1 MDSTA
6 AACHG
11 AAQGQRQSRAKAT
24 TQVSDFSRMS
34 VPSPEPSVPPYRVGA
49 QEDSSGEPAFVLHQ
63 PRDLLLPL
71 VFSSP
76 HSGRCY
82 PPDLIAASR
91 LSPDRLRRSEDAYV
105 EELFQ
110 GVVAFGAP
118 LLAAR
123 FPRAYVDLNREP
135 YELDPD
141 LFDDAL
147 PAYANT
153 RSLRV
158 LGGLGTIARVVGDA
172 EEIYR
177 RRLTVAEAMARIETF
192 YWPYHA
198 ALRALIERARQRFGF
213 AILIDCHSM
222 PSSSAAEGTKAGEL
236 RPQFV
241 LGDRF
246 GASCA
251 SELTRLVEQRL
262 TGLGYAVA
270 LNRPY
275 AGGYI
280 TEHYGTP
287 MRGVHAL
294 QLEINRSMFTNEAS
308 VTLTEGFEP
317 MRAAVMM
324 LTASLADY
332 CESLQP
338 LRVAAE

>member
-1 MDSTA
+1 
-6 AACHG
+6 
-11 AAQGQRQSRAKAT
+11 
-24 TQVSDFSRMS
+24 MS
-34 VPSPEPSVPPYRVGA
+34 VPPSDPSVPPYRIGA
-49 QEDSSGEPAFVLHQ
+49 QVDSAGEPAFVLHR
-63 PRDLLLPL
+63 PRDLQLPL

-82 PPDLIAASR
+82 PPDLIEASR
-91 LSPDRLRRSEDAYV
+91 LSPERLRRSEDAYV

-110 GVVAFGAP
+110 GVVGFGAP

-135 YELDPD
+135 FELDPD
-141 LFDDAL
+141 LFEDAL
-147 PAYANT
+147 PAFANT

-177 RRLTVAEAMARIETF
+177 RRLSVAEAMARIETF

-198 ALRALIERARQRFGF
+198 ALRELIEQARQRFGF

-222 PSSSAAEGTKAGEL
+222 PSSSAAEGAPAGEA
-236 RPQFV
+236 RAQFV

-246 GASCA
+246 GVSCA
-251 SELTRLVEQRL
+251 SDLTRMVERRL
-262 TGLGYAVA
+262 TSMGYAVA

-280 TEHYGTP
+280 TEHYGAP

-294 QLEINRSMFTNEAS
+294 QLEINRALFTDEAS
-308 VTLTEGFEP
+308 VTLTDGFEP
-317 MRAAVMM
+317 IRAALMSLV
-324 LTASLADY
+324 ASLADY
-332 CESLQP
+332 CGTVHP

>member
-1 MDSTA
+1 
-6 AACHG
+6 
-11 AAQGQRQSRAKAT
+11 
-24 TQVSDFSRMS
+24 MS
-34 VPSPEPSVPPYRVGA
+34 LQLPEPLSPPDLSEPDDA
-49 QEDSSGEPAFVLHQ
+49 LPTSPAFVRFE
-63 PRDLLLPL
+63 PRELALPL

-91 LSPDRLRRSEDAYV
+91 LTPDRLRRSEDAFV
-105 EELFQ
+105 EELFA
-110 GVVAFGAP
+110 GVVAYGAP

-123 FPRAYVDLNREP
+123 FPRAYIDLNREP
-135 YELDPD
+135 FELDPD
-141 LFDDAL
+141 LFEDAL
-147 PAYANT
+147 PAFANT

-177 RRLTVAEAMARIETF
+177 RRLTVAEAMWRIEKF

-198 ALRALIERARQRFGF
+198 ELRELIERSRARFGF

-222 PSSSAAEGTKAGEL
+222 PSSSATESAVAGGG
-236 RPQFV
+236 RAHFV

-251 SELTRLVEQRL
+251 GDLTRLVEQRL
-262 TGLGYAVA
+262 SGLGYAVA

-280 TEHYGTP
+280 TEHYGAP
-287 MRGVHAL
+287 ARGVHAL
-294 QLEINRSMFTNEAS
+294 QLEVNRSLFTDEAS
-308 VTLTEGFEP
+308 LTLTDGFAP
-317 MRAAVMM
+317 LRAGLMQLVAG
-324 LTASLADY
+324 LADY
-332 CESLQP
+332 CAALQAH
-338 LRVAAE
+338 RMAAE

>member
-1 MDSTA
+1 
-6 AACHG
+6 
-11 AAQGQRQSRAKAT
+11 
-24 TQVSDFSRMS
+24 MS
-34 VPSPEPSVPPYRVGA
+34 WMPADLSVPPYRVGT
-49 QEDSSGEPAFVLHQ
+49 QEDSGGEPAFVLHRPQ
-63 PRDLLLPL
+63 HVTLPL

-91 LSPDRLRRSEDAYV
+91 LSPERLRRSEDAFV

-110 GVVAFGAP
+110 GVVAYGAP

-123 FPRAYVDLNREP
+123 FPRAYLDLNREP

-141 LFDDAL
+141 LFEDAL
-147 PAYANT
+147 PAFVNT

-158 LGGLGTIARVVGDA
+158 QGGLGTIARVVGEA
-172 EEIYR
+172 EEIYG

-198 ALRALIERARQRFGF
+198 ALRDLIEQARRRFGF

-222 PSSSAAEGTKAGEL
+222 PSSSAAEGLEAGE
-236 RPQFV
+236 RRAQFV

-246 GASCA
+246 GVSCA

-262 TGLGYAVA
+262 SGFGYQVK
-270 LNRPY
+270 LNKPY

-280 TEHYGTP
+280 TEHYGAP
-287 MRGVHAL
+287 VRGVHAL
-294 QLEINRSMFTNEAS
+294 QLEINRGLFTDEAS
-308 VTLTEGFEP
+308 LTVTEGF
-317 MRAAVMM
+317 
-324 LTASLADY
+324 D
-332 CESLQP
+332 P
-338 LRVAAE
+338 LRGALMQLVETLAEYCSAMQPQREAAE

>member
-1 MDSTA
+1 
-6 AACHG
+6 
-11 AAQGQRQSRAKAT
+11 
-24 TQVSDFSRMS
+24 MS
-34 VPSPEPSVPPYRVGA
+34 ILPSALSVTPYRFGA
-49 QEDSSGEPAFVLHQ
+49 QEQLTGEPAFVLHR

-76 HSGRCY
+76 HSGRVY

-91 LSPDRLRRSEDAYV
+91 LSPDRLRRSEDAFV

-110 GVVAFGAP
+110 DVVGFGAP

-141 LFDDAL
+141 LFEDTL
-147 PAYANT
+147 PAFANT

-158 LGGLGTIARVVGDA
+158 LGGLGTIAKVVGDA

-177 RRLTVAEAMARIETF
+177 RRLTVAEAMARIDTF

-198 ALRALIERARQRFGF
+198 ALRELVEQARQRFGF

-222 PSSSAAEGTKAGEL
+222 PSNSTAEGIRGDVNRA
-236 RPQFV
+236 QFV

-246 GASCA
+246 GVSCA
-251 SELTRLVEQRL
+251 RQLTRLVEQRL
-262 TGLGYAVA
+262 AGMSYAVV

-280 TEHYGTP
+280 TEHYGAP
-287 MRGVHAL
+287 GRGVHAL
-294 QLEINRSMFTNEAS
+294 QLEINRSLFTDETS
-308 VTLTEGFEP
+308 VTLTDGFAP
-317 MRAAVMM
+317 LRAALMALVA
-324 LTASLADY
+324 TLADY
-332 CESLQP
+332 CATLQP
-338 LRVAAE
+338 LGVAAE

>member
-1 MDSTA
+1 MTMPPPA
-6 AACHG
+6 L
-11 AAQGQRQSRAKAT
+11 
-24 TQVSDFSRMS
+24 
-34 VPSPEPSVPPYRVGA
+34 SVPPYRIGA
-49 QEDSSGEPAFVLHQ
+49 QDDSSGEPAFVLHK
-63 PRDLLLPL
+63 PRDLMLPL

-91 LSPDRLRRSEDAYV
+91 LSPDRLRKSEDAYV

-110 GVVAFGAP
+110 GVVGFGAP

-123 FPRAYVDLNREP
+123 FPRVYVDLNREP
-135 YELDPD
+135 FELDPD
-141 LFDDAL
+141 LFDDVL
-147 PAYANT
+147 PGFANT

-158 LGGLGTIARVVGDA
+158 LGGLGTIPRVVGDS

-177 RRLTVAEAMARIETF
+177 RRLSVAEAMTRIETF

-198 ALRALIERARQRFGF
+198 ALRDLIEQARLRFGF

-222 PSSSAAEGTKAGEL
+222 PSSAAGDGAPKGEP

-246 GASCA
+246 GVSCA
-251 SELTRLVEQRL
+251 SDLTRLVEQRL

-280 TEHYGTP
+280 TEHYGAP
-287 MRGVHAL
+287 ARGVHAL
-294 QLEINRSMFTNEAS
+294 QLEINRSLFTDEAS
-308 VTLTEGFEP
+308 VSLTDGFEP
-317 MRAAVMM
+317 MRVALMRLVD
-324 LTASLADY
+324 SLADY
-332 CESLQP
+332 CAEMQP
-338 LRVAAE
+338 FRIAAE

>member
-1 MDSTA
+1 M
-6 AACHG
+6 
-11 AAQGQRQSRAKAT
+11 
-24 TQVSDFSRMS
+24 VMS
-34 VPSPEPSVPPYRVGA
+34 ALPSSLSVPPYPIGA
-49 QEDSSGEPAFVLHQ
+49 QEQSSGEPAFVLHR

-110 GVVAFGAP
+110 GVVGFGAP

-141 LFDDAL
+141 LFEDAL
-147 PAYANT
+147 PAFANT

-198 ALRALIERARQRFGF
+198 ALRDLIEAARQQFGY

-222 PSSSAAEGTKAGEL
+222 PSTSTCDGTPTHEPRA
-236 RPQFV
+236 QFV

-246 GASCA
+246 GSSCA
-251 SELTRLVEQRL
+251 SDLTRLVEQRL
-262 TGLGYAVA
+262 IGMGFAVA
-270 LNRPY
+270 RNRPY

-280 TEHYGTP
+280 TEHYGAP

-294 QLEINRSMFTNEAS
+294 QLEINRALFTDEAS
-308 VTLTEGFEP
+308 VTLTDGFEP
-317 MRAAVMM
+317 MRAAVMS
-324 LTASLADY
+324 LVAGLADY
-332 CESLQP
+332 CGALQP
-338 LRVAAE
+338 LRIAAE

>member
-1 MDSTA
+1 MDSAA

-11 AAQGQRQSRAKAT
+11 DDMADAVAVNVRSECTFMHLLPSKH
-24 TQVSDFSRMS
+24 S
-34 VPSPEPSVPPYRVGA
+34 VAPYPVGV
-49 QEDSSGEPAFVLHQ
+49 QDDSSSQPAFVLHR
-63 PRDLLLPL
+63 PRELLLPL

-147 PAYANT
+147 PGFANT

-172 EEIYR
+172 EEIYH
-177 RRLTVAEAMARIETF
+177 RRLSVAEAMTRIETF

-198 ALRALIERARQRFGF
+198 ALRDLIEQARERFGF

-222 PSSSAAEGTKAGEL
+222 PSSSAAEGASAGET
-236 RPQFV
+236 RAQFV

-262 TGLGYAVA
+262 TGMGYAVA

-280 TEHYGTP
+280 TEHYGAP
-287 MRGVHAL
+287 GRGVHAL
-294 QLEINRSMFTNEAS
+294 QLEINRSLFTNEADL
-308 VTLTEGFEP
+308 TLTDGFEP
-317 MRAAVMM
+317 MRAAVMS
-324 LTASLADY
+324 LADGLADY
-332 CESLQP
+332 CATLQP

>member
-1 MDSTA
+1 MVSS
-6 AACHG
+6 G
-11 AAQGQRQSRAKAT
+11 PMPVRQQSRRRPERLHPMSLP
-24 TQVSDFSRMS
+24 QPELS
-34 VPSPEPSVPPYRVGA
+34 VPSHLVGA
-49 QEDSSGEPAFVLHQ
+49 QGDSAEQPAFVLHQ

-123 FPRAYVDLNREP
+123 FPRAYIDLNREP

-141 LFDDAL
+141 LFEDAL
-147 PAYANT
+147 PAFANT

-177 RRLTVAEAMARIETF
+177 RRLSVAEAMARIETF

-198 ALRALIERARQRFGF
+198 ALRELIEQARQRFGF

-222 PSSSAAEGTKAGEL
+222 PSSSAAEGAPASEP
-236 RPQFV
+236 RAQFV

-251 SELTRLVEQRL
+251 SDLTRLVEQSLSR
-262 TGLGYAVA
+262 LGYAVA
-270 LNRPY
+270 RNRPY

-280 TEHYGTP
+280 TEHYGAP
-287 MRGVHAL
+287 ARGVHAL
-294 QLEINRSMFTNEAS
+294 QLEINRALFTDEAS
-308 VTLTEGFEP
+308 VTLTGGFEP
-317 MRAAVMM
+317 MRAVVMT
-324 LTASLADY
+324 LVAGLADY
-332 CESLQP
+332 CDALRP